1 MNRRDWLI
9 LTFDVPPLTSGQRTK
24 SDIDKVLYQIVP
36 WRSWTSPEEPWSE
49 NGRTIPAENV
59 KGHVTFKSV
68 DFHYPS
74 RPNVPVL
81 NGLTL
86 EVYPGETVAL
96 VGQSGCGKST
106 CIQLV
111 ERFYDG
117 TAGSIEFDGV
127 PVNQLN
133 VQWLRKVFELL
144 NCEGFVSPSKI
155 KLI

>member
-1 MNRRDWLI
+1 MALLNTASKI
-9 LTFDVPPLTSGQRTK
+9 N
-24 SDIDKVLYQIVP
+24 
-36 WRSWTSPEEPWSE
+36 PESK
-49 NGRTIPAENV
+49 NGKTIPDENV

-81 NGLTL
+81 KGLTL
-86 EVYPGETVAL
+86 EVNPGETVAL

-127 PVNQLN
+127 PVNELN
-133 VQWLRKVFELL
+133 VQWLRRV
-144 NCEGFVSPSKI
+144 
-155 KLI
+155 LILMVTDLSLHKNDRDKSSCKCSTTKFGRSRFSRFLV

>member
-1 MNRRDWLI
+1 MALLNTESKI
-9 LTFDVPPLTSGQRTK
+9 N
-24 SDIDKVLYQIVP
+24 
-36 WRSWTSPEEPWSE
+36 PESK
-49 NGRTIPAENV
+49 NGKTIPDGSV

-81 NGLTL
+81 KGLTL
-86 EVYPGETVAL
+86 EVNPGETVAL

-127 PVNQLN
+127 PVNELN
-133 VQWLRKVFELL
+133 VQWLRRVLILMVTDLSLL
-144 NCEGFVSPSKI
+144 
-155 KLI
+155 

>member
-1 MNRRDWLI
+1 MALLNTESKI
-9 LTFDVPPLTSGQRTK
+9 NPESGK
-24 SDIDKVLYQIVP
+24 GKI
-36 WRSWTSPEEPWSE
+36 
-49 NGRTIPAENV
+49 IPDESV

-81 NGLTL
+81 KGLTL
-86 EVYPGETVAL
+86 EVNPGETVAL

-127 PVNQLN
+127 PVNELN
-133 VQWLRKVFELL
+133 VQWLRRV
-144 NCEGFVSPSKI
+144 
-155 KLI
+155 LILMVTDLSL